1 MSLLDVNPAL
11 FYSEEHHLD
20 YIENI
25 ESSVTSITL
34 PDWTCNDTDYTTFDF
49 SRFEQLEFLSI
60 GDDSFGSVKIFK
72 IEGLEK
78 LKRIVIGVNSF
89 TKEKNDYDSD
99 ESKIFHVLNCE
110 SLESIKIGEY
120 SFSDFGGQFELE
132 NLPMLQSIE
141 IGTIGVKS
149 FNFCDCSFILKGLL
163 CFLRFDLDLPSLTTI
178 TLGDIAFGYAVLMA
192 IEGNAALYCLRLQI
206 YLCYSLLILV
216 NVLLLEDMKTIP
228 AH

>member
-49 SRFEQLEFLSI
+49 SRFAQLEFLTI

-99 ESKIFHVLNCE
+99 ES
-110 SLESIKIGEY
+110 
-120 SFSDFGGQFELE
+120 
-132 NLPMLQSIE
+132 
-141 IGTIGVKS
+141 
-149 FNFCDCSFILKGLL
+149 
-163 CFLRFDLDLPSLTTI
+163 
-178 TLGDIAFGYAVLMA
+178 
-192 IEGNAALYCLRLQI
+192 
-206 YLCYSLLILV
+206 
-216 NVLLLEDMKTIP
+216 
-228 AH
+228 